1 MWPYKD
7 ISQIEF
13 LKRLRFVEKVIE
25 KLGAVCVG
33 ETEEKVSH
41 ISKNT
46 IIDNQ
51 VVVKKIWK
59 FRNQYVRIDG
69 LYFNSKP
76 FIVPEFSDKIEGPYE
91 DGDSFPY
98 DLPENELVPEMKYA
112 LGILPY
118 PEWEKQL

>member
-7 ISQIEF
+7 ISQIDF

-33 ETEEKVSH
+33 ESEEKVSH

-46 IIDNQ
+46 I
-51 VVVKKIWK
+51 
-59 FRNQYVRIDG
+59 
-69 LYFNSKP
+69 
-76 FIVPEFSDKIEGPYE
+76 
-91 DGDSFPY
+91 
-98 DLPENELVPEMKYA
+98 LPENELVPEMKYA